1 MTSGQGEKV
10 YFLCDNH
17 KLCVDQPRLYWKSCI
32 KAYVTVSCYITRR
45 ASRLFV
51 GHHLPYVLDYLSL
64 RHITMHMTKSPTP
77 PPPFCIL
84 QVIKNWRWEQ
94 PENKAMLA
102 AVDLV
107 SYPGPTLS
115 GGVWERDYKSGVHM
129 PLDNSEITSFS
140 RYPPFCWASQTLNPK
155 WNSSSL
161 LWVKHFAHSSNNE
174 FCTWIFVF
182 LASE

>member
-1 MTSGQGEKV
+1 MLYYEKG
-10 YFLCDNH
+10 LE
-17 KLCVDQPRLYWKSCI
+17 I
-32 KAYVTVSCYITRR
+32 IRR
-45 ASRLFV
+45 APPSLCLRLPIITS
-51 GHHLPYVLDYLSL
+51 HYHAHDKISNASPSIL
-64 RHITMHMTKSPTP
+64 HIASDQK
-77 PPPFCIL
+77 L
-84 QVIKNWRWEQ
+84 RWEL
-94 PENKAMLA
+94 PENKAILA

-115 GGVWERDYKSGVHM
+115 GGVWEWDYKSGVHM

-182 LASE
+182 LASK